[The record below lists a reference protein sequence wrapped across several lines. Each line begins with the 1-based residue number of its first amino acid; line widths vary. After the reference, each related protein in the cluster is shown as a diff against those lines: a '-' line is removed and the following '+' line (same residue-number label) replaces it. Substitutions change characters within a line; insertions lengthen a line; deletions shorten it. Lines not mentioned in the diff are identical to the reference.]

1 MQHHRTVLQNSHAG
15 QQHVSLDGKGQ
26 DDLDSTPS
34 YARKVEVDRPAWNET
49 C

>member
-15 QQHVSLDGKGQ
+15 QHVSLDGKGQ